1 MSTKRSFRDLMAFW
15 TSGTEWKAEQEL
27 SSLAFPCSFCLILFF
42 PFLQIGISVLF
53 FFFFFAFFKHLP
65 IIALYCSFSHT
76 PRISTVFK
84 SQFNFKVRENLIA
97 HDRIG
102 IPCPDLIRCDYSK
115 HDWQAPIPVC
125 MYLESGEE
133 GTF

>member
-1 MSTKRSFRDLMAFW
+1 MSTERLFRDLMAFW
-15 TSGTEWKAEQEL
+15 ISGTEWNAEQEL
-27 SSLAFPCSFCLILFF
+27 LSLAFPCSFCLIFF
-42 PFLQIGISVLF
+42 FSFCRLVFLC
-53 FFFFFAFFKHLP
+53 FFFFFAFVKHYLP

-76 PRISTVFK
+76 PRISTDVFK
-84 SQFNFKVRENLIA
+84 SQFSFQVRENLIA
-97 HDRIG
+97 HDGIG

-115 HDWQAPIPVC
+115 LDWQAPIPVC